1 MNNKPKDLIVDT
13 KFKVQINGYGSSP
26 DPALSCW
33 HYMHSCVSTNEPLTD
48 KPPLNPTASII
59 NNAITSRK
67 HWHVLDA
74 SFLILHVSGFDH
86 NTAMQ
91 FRTHRAH
98 HTLVQSMRYTEIAD
112 GDDKTIDD
120 IFYIPPYLKNST
132 KIDLMETC
140 NAAIESYF
148 DSNEKAEVK
157 RYLLPT
163 NYRQSFTMAGTAT
176 AWMHMFDSRLL
187 RDTQIESQTAAWMM
201 LDACILWWPGMFEWY
216 RDNRAGKNMMAP

>member
-1 MNNKPKDLIVDT
+1 
-13 KFKVQINGYGSSP
+13 
-26 DPALSCW
+26 
-33 HYMHSCVSTNEPLTD
+33 MHGCVSNSLPLTD
-48 KPPLNPTASII
+48 KLPSDPTKSII
-59 NNAITSRK
+59 RNAIESKK

-74 SFLILHVSGFDH
+74 AYLVLHVSGYDH

-98 HTLVQSMRYTEIAD
+98 HTLVQSMRYTELANGD
-112 GDDKTIDD
+112 GKSIED
-120 IFYIPPYLKNST
+120 IFYIPPYLSKPSR
-132 KIDLMETC
+132 IDLINTC
-140 NAAIESYF
+140 NDAAELYF
-148 DSNEKAEVK
+148 DSDSKPESK

-163 NYRQSFTMAGTAT
+163 NYRQNFAMAGTAT

-201 LDACILWWPGMFEWY
+201 LDTCIDWWPGMFEWY